1 MIVDPITVEVVRNA
15 MTYIAEEMGIAL
27 RNSAYSH
34 NIKERMDHSC
44 ALFSPKGELLAQ
56 AEHIPVHLGSLPW
69 GLKNTLGYLAERE
82 IPLEEGDMVVLNDPY
97 IAGTHLNDV
106 TVIQPIFWRGV
117 LVGFSANKAH
127 QVDVGGKTP
136 GSISTDATE
145 LSHEGIV
152 IPPVKILRR
161 GEPVDDIFRLFA
173 ENVRTPEIN
182 MGDLRAQIAANRLGE
197 RGLLELVER
206 YGFDELLAT
215 WEEILK
221 RSEQRAQAEISTI
234 PAGVY
239 RAEDCLED
247 TGVSETPAW
256 IRVTLKVGEGQ
267 VWVDFA
273 GTDPQVAGPL
283 NAVFGVTLS
292 ATYYAIKA
300 VLDPEIPMN
309 EGMLRT
315 VKVSAPLGSLVNPR
329 KPAPVSG
336 GNLETSQRIAD
347 TVLLALAQAVPQRVP
362 AASQGTMNNVMVGGY
377 DPQRGRRWVFY
388 ETIGG
393 GSGGRPGRDGVD
405 GVHVNMTN
413 TMNTPIEAME
423 QYYPLLFERYELRP
437 GTGGPGKWRGGCGII
452 RAFRLLGPQATASI
466 LTERTRIPPWGLAG
480 GRPGGLGVHYVIRAD
495 GTRVP
500 LRGKATVS
508 MGTGDVLVVCTP
520 GGGGYGD
527 PAERDPGAQEQD
539 RLNGLVD

>member
-1 MIVDPITVEVVRNA
+1 MAVDPITVEVVRNA
-15 MTYIAEEMGIAL
+15 MTYAAEEMGIAL

-44 ALFSPKGELLAQ
+44 ALFSHKGELLAQ

-69 GLKNTLGYLAERE
+69 GLKNTLRYLAERE

-106 TVIQPIFWRGV
+106 TVIHPIFWRGI

-145 LSHEGIV
+145 LSHEGII
-152 IPPVKILRR
+152 IPPVKLLRR
-161 GEPVDDIFRLFA
+161 GEPVDDIFRIFA

-197 RGLLELVER
+197 RRLLELLER
-206 YGFDELLAT
+206 YDYETLLAA

-221 RSEQRAQAEISTI
+221 RSEQRARAEIATI
-234 PAGVY
+234 PEGVY
-239 RAEDCLED
+239 KAADCLED
-247 TGVSETPAW
+247 TGVSEAPAW
-256 IRVTLKVGEGQ
+256 IRVTLRIGQGQ
-267 VWVDFA
+267 VWVDFT

-292 ATYYAIKA
+292 ATYYAIKS

-315 VKVSAPLGSLVNPR
+315 VEVTAPPGSLVNPY

-347 TVLLALAQAVPQRVP
+347 TVLLALAQAIPHKVP

-377 DPQRGRRWVFY
+377 DPERGRRWVFY

-393 GSGGRPGRDGVD
+393 GSGGRPYGDGVD

-423 QYYPLLFERYELRP
+423 QYYPILFERYELRP
-437 GTGGPGKWRGGCGII
+437 GTGGAGKWRGGCGII

-466 LTERTRIPPWGLAG
+466 LAERTRIPPWGLAG
-480 GRPGGLGVHYVIRAD
+480 GRPGGLGEHYVRHAD
-495 GTRVP
+495 GRRVP
-500 LRGKATVS
+500 LKGKATVS
-508 MGTGDVLVVCTP
+508 MGPGDTLVICTP

-527 PAERDPGAQEQD
+527 PAERDPLAQEKD
-539 RLNGLVD
+539 RLNGLV